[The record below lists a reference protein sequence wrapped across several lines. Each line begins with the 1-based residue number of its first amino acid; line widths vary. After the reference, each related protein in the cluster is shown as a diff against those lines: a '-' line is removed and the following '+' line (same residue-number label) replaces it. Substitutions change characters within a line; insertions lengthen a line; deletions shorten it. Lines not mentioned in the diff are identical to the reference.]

1 MEILNIAIL
10 DDSQSKIT
18 RIKTKFSQHND
29 KETSLYDERY
39 AKYKLN
45 LCQIDV
51 EKSCNEIIA
60 EILKNNFDAI
70 IIDYDFTSFA
80 KTSNN
85 GIIIAKTIE
94 EKFCEYPLFILTAYE
109 ERLFENEVF
118 DVYQI
123 YNYDNYI
130 NNDEVAKEFHIHIIE
145 QILKCF
151 YPNPEDRTF
160 TGETFEQFANW
171 VVDMLEKADKSILL
185 RIKVVYN
192 NSGYTTLPR
201 YAKYTFIEPM
211 SIVNEN
217 KSVIVKLGID
227 LFEKPIVADQEQANP
242 NPLMNPTV
250 GSESVSSSLD
260 ASSDL
265 PF

>member
-145 QILKCF
+145 QILKSKKQIELWEAELKDLLTI
-151 YPNPEDRTF
+151 PKNEITVEITSRILDLDSKIENSIDGISSLSTKLKEDLYS
-160 TGETFEQFANW
+160 NK
-171 VVDMLEKADKSILL
+171 LDKLL
-185 RIKVVYN
+185 
-192 NSGYTTLPR
+192 
-201 YAKYTFIEPM
+201 
-211 SIVNEN
+211 
-217 KSVIVKLGID
+217 
-227 LFEKPIVADQEQANP
+227 QQANK
-242 NPLMNPTV
+242 LL
-250 GSESVSSSLD
+250 EEE
-260 ASSDL
+260 
-265 PF
+265 